1 MRAPQVV
8 LAVNGERVAVPEHI
22 DLSTN
27 LADFIRSET
36 RFKVCDCNMSDHSGT
51 CLEKCSHSR

>member
-8 LAVNGERVAVPEHI
+8 LAVNGERVPVSEHI
-22 DLSTN
+22 DLSTS

-36 RFKVCDCNMSDHSGT
+36 SFKVGACSMIGCSGI
-51 CLEKCSHSR
+51 CARC

>member
-8 LAVNGERVAVPEHI
+8 LAVNGERVAVSEHI
-22 DLSTN
+22 DLGTS

-36 RFKVCDCNMSDHSGT
+36 RFKVCICKREAIWAHVAVDA
-51 CLEKCSHSR
+51 